1 MDVDMIFNL
10 LPATRFLQREE
21 NLPLRVGCASRT
33 RYGDRWCAVRT
44 LQILMTLSALSFGM
58 ANAQPFPTKPV
69 RFVSTAVAG
78 ATDTV
83 GRLIANGLTDK
94 LHQQVIVDSRGG
106 ANGIIGSEIVA
117 RATPDGHTVLISTA
131 SFAINPGIYRKL
143 PYSPDDFAPVTLIVT
158 SGGLFLIT
166 NPSVPARNV
175 RELIDL
181 AKAKPGEIS
190 YGSAGVGNITHMAGE
205 LFTIMTGAKF
215 NHVPYKGAAASFTDV
230 LGGHVSFMYSGAIQ
244 CAPSVKSGK
253 VRALGFTGPVRSK
266 VLPEVATLDELG
278 LKGYEVQSWYAL
290 YAPAKTPKAIVNTLR
305 DAVVA
310 VIREPQN
317 SEQLENWGLT
327 PVGGTPEQ
335 FGEFLKKE
343 IAKYQRIVREAHISR
358 S

>member
-1 MDVDMIFNL
+1 MARAL
-10 LPATRFLQREE
+10 
-21 NLPLRVGCASRT
+21 
-33 RYGDRWCAVRT
+33 RT
-44 LQILMTLSALSFGM
+44 LPIVFAFGISAVS
-58 ANAQPFPTKPV
+58 AQTFPTKPV

-131 SFAINPGIYRKL
+131 SFAINPNIYRKL
-143 PYSPDDFAPVTLIVT
+143 PYAPEDFAPVTLIVT

-166 NPSVPARNV
+166 HPGVPARNI
-175 RELIDL
+175 RELIELD
-181 AKAKPGEIS
+181 KARPGQIA

-205 LFTIMTGAKF
+205 LFNIMTGTKF

-230 LGGHVSFMYSGAIQ
+230 LGGHVAFMYSGAIQ

-290 YAPAKTPKAIVNTLR
+290 YAPAKTPQAIVNKLR

-310 VIREPQN
+310 VIREPQH

-327 PVGGTPEQ
+327 PVGSTAAE
-335 FGEFLKKE
+335 FGEFLNKE
-343 IAKYQRIVREAHISR
+343 IAKYQRIVREANITR

>member
-1 MDVDMIFNL
+1 MRMTMSLFMSITLFASV
-10 LPATRFLQREE
+10 A
-21 NLPLRVGCASRT
+21 CA
-33 RYGDRWCAVRT
+33 
-44 LQILMTLSALSFGM
+44 QH
-58 ANAQPFPTKPV
+58 FPSKPV

-94 LHQQVIVDSRGG
+94 LHQQVSVARRGG

-131 SFAINPGIYRKL
+131 SFAINPSIYREL
-143 PYSPDDFAPVTLIVT
+143 PYSPYDFAPITLIVT
-158 SGGLFLIT
+158 SGGLFLIA
-166 NPSVPARNV
+166 NPAVPARNV
-175 RELIDL
+175 RELIEL
-181 AKAKPGEIS
+181 GKTRPGEIS

-205 LFTIMTGAKF
+205 LFDIMTGVHF
-215 NHVPYKGAAASFTDV
+215 NHVPYKGAAAAFTDV
-230 LGGHVSFMYSGAIQ
+230 LGGHVAFMYSGAIQ

-310 VIREPQN
+310 VIREPHN
-317 SEQLENWGLT
+317 IEQLENWGLT

-343 IAKYQRIVREAHISR
+343 LAKYQRIVREANISR

>member
-1 MDVDMIFNL
+1 MDVDMIFNFL
-10 LPATRFLQREE
+10 TGTRALQSKE
-21 NLPLRVGCASRT
+21 NLPQRVGCASST
-33 RYGDRWCAVRT
+33 RYGGGWYAVRT

-58 ANAQPFPTKPV
+58 ADAQPFPTKPV

-83 GRLIANGLTDK
+83 GRLIATGLTDK

-131 SFAINPGIYRKL
+131 SFAINPGVYRKL

-205 LFTIMTGAKF
+205 LFSIMTGAKF

-290 YAPAKTPKAIVNTLR
+290 YAPAKTPKAIINTLR

-335 FGEFLKKE
+335 LGEFLKKE
-343 IAKYQRIVREAHISR
+343 IAKYQRIVREANISR

>member
-1 MDVDMIFNL
+1 MLMRTFCLVVIGL
-10 LPATRFLQREE
+10 CSSA
-21 NLPLRVGCASRT
+21 VCAQT
-33 RYGDRWCAVRT
+33 
-44 LQILMTLSALSFGM
+44 
-58 ANAQPFPTKPV
+58 FPTKPV
-69 RFVSTAVAG
+69 RFVSTAVSG

-131 SFAINPGIYRKL
+131 SFAINPNIYHQL
-143 PYSPDDFAPVTLIVT
+143 PYAPLEDFAPVTLIVT

-166 NPSVPARNV
+166 HPAVPARNV
-175 RELIDL
+175 HELIELDR
-181 AKAKPGEIS
+181 AKPGQIS

-205 LFTIMTGAKF
+205 LFNIMTGTKF

-244 CAPSVKSGK
+244 CAPSVKSGR
-253 VRALGFTGPVRSK
+253 VRALGFTGAARSK
-266 VLPEVATLDELG
+266 VLPEIATLDELG
-278 LKGYEVQSWYAL
+278 LKGYEISSWYAL
-290 YAPAKTPKAIVNTLR
+290 YAPAKTPPAIVNKLR

-310 VIREPQN
+310 VIREPHN

-327 PVGGTPEQ
+327 PVGSTPGE
-335 FGEFLKKE
+335 FGDFLKKE
-343 IAKYQRIVREAHISR
+343 IAKYQRIVREANIAR

>member
-1 MDVDMIFNL
+1 MTRAHRLLLML
-10 LPATRFLQREE
+10 MLMAPLALPA
-21 NLPLRVGCASRT
+21 G
-33 RYGDRWCAVRT
+33 
-44 LQILMTLSALSFGM
+44 
-58 ANAQPFPTKPV
+58 AQTFPSKPV

-131 SFAINPGIYRKL
+131 SFAINPSIYRKL

-175 RELIDL
+175 RELIEL

-205 LFTIMTGAKF
+205 LFNIMTGTKF

-244 CAPSVKSGK
+244 CALSVKTGK
-253 VRALGFTGPVRSK
+253 VRVLATMGANRYK
-266 VLPEVATLDELG
+266 RLPEIPSITEGVPNYQVPPSLYALLAPLNTARPQLERLALEVKKGLQDPEVNAKLDELG
-278 LKGYEVQSWYAL
+278 
-290 YAPAKTPKAIVNTLR
+290 I
-305 DAVVA
+305 
-310 VIREPQN
+310 I
-317 SEQLENWGLT
+317 
-327 PVGGTPEQ
+327 PVGTTPDELTTVLTNAIDVV
-335 FGEFLKKE
+335 GRITSAIGLKPE
-343 IAKYQRIVREAHISR
+343 
-358 S
+358 

>member
-1 MDVDMIFNL
+1 ML
-10 LPATRFLQREE
+10 
-21 NLPLRVGCASRT
+21 CAS
-33 RYGDRWCAVRT
+33 AA
-44 LQILMTLSALSFGM
+44 SAQNYPG
-58 ANAQPFPTKPV
+58 KPV

-83 GRLIANGLTDK
+83 GRVIASGLTDK

-131 SFAINPGIYRKL
+131 SFAINPAIYRKL

-158 SGGLFLIT
+158 SGGLFLVT
-166 NPSVPARNV
+166 NPALPARNV
-175 RELIDL
+175 RELIEL
-181 AKAKPGEIS
+181 GKSRAGEIS

-205 LFTIMTGAKF
+205 LFDLMTGAHF
-215 NHVPYKGAAASFTDV
+215 NHVPYKGAAAAFTDV
-230 LGGHVSFMYSGAIQ
+230 LGGHVAFMYSGAIQ
-244 CAPSVKSGK
+244 CATAVKSGK
-253 VRALGFTGPVRSK
+253 VRALAFTGPLRSK

-290 YAPAKTPKAIVNTLR
+290 YAPAKTPAAIVNTLR

-310 VIREPQN
+310 VIREPHN
-317 SEQLENWGLT
+317 SEQFENWGLT
-327 PVGGTPEQ
+327 PVGSTPAE
-335 FGEFLKKE
+335 FGDFLKKE
-343 IAKYQRIVREAHISR
+343 IAKYRRIVRDANISR

>member
-1 MDVDMIFNL
+1 MRMTMSLFMSITLFASV
-10 LPATRFLQREE
+10 A
-21 NLPLRVGCASRT
+21 CA
-33 RYGDRWCAVRT
+33 
-44 LQILMTLSALSFGM
+44 QH
-58 ANAQPFPTKPV
+58 FPSKPV

-131 SFAINPGIYRKL
+131 SFAINPSIYREL
-143 PYSPDDFAPVTLIVT
+143 PYSPDDFAPITLIVT
-158 SGGLFLIT
+158 SGGLFLSA
-166 NPSVPARNV
+166 NPAVPARNV
-175 RELIDL
+175 RELIEL
-181 AKAKPGEIS
+181 GKTRPGEIS

-205 LFTIMTGAKF
+205 LFDIMTGVHF
-215 NHVPYKGAAASFTDV
+215 NHVPYKGAAAAFTDV
-230 LGGHVSFMYSGAIQ
+230 LGGHVAFMYSGAIQ

-310 VIREPQN
+310 VIREPHN
-317 SEQLENWGLT
+317 IEQLENWGLT

-343 IAKYQRIVREAHISR
+343 LAKYQRIVREANISR

>member
-1 MDVDMIFNL
+1 M
-10 LPATRFLQREE
+10 
-21 NLPLRVGCASRT
+21 
-33 RYGDRWCAVRT
+33 RT
-44 LQILMTLSALSFGM
+44 LLLLVVGLSTAIVQ
-58 ANAQPFPTKPV
+58 AQSFPTRPV

-131 SFAINPGIYRKL
+131 SFAINPNIYRKL
-143 PYSPDDFAPVTLIVT
+143 PYAPEDFAPVTLIVT

-166 NPSVPARNV
+166 HPGVPARNI
-175 RELIDL
+175 RELIELDR
-181 AKAKPGEIS
+181 AKPGQIA

-205 LFTIMTGAKF
+205 LFNIMTGTKF

-230 LGGHVSFMYSGAIQ
+230 LGGHVAFMYSGAIQ

-253 VRALGFTGPVRSK
+253 VRALAFTGPVRSK
-266 VLPEVATLDELG
+266 VLPEIATLDELG

-290 YAPAKTPKAIVNTLR
+290 YAPAKTPQAIVNKLR

-310 VIREPQN
+310 VIREPQH

-327 PVGGTPEQ
+327 PIGSTPGE

-343 IAKYQRIVREAHISR
+343 IAKYQRIVREANITR

>member
-1 MDVDMIFNL
+1 MRMTMSLFMSITLFASV
-10 LPATRFLQREE
+10 A
-21 NLPLRVGCASRT
+21 CA
-33 RYGDRWCAVRT
+33 
-44 LQILMTLSALSFGM
+44 QH
-58 ANAQPFPTKPV
+58 FPSKPV

-131 SFAINPGIYRKL
+131 SFAINPSIYREL
-143 PYSPDDFAPVTLIVT
+143 PYSQDDFAPITLIVT
-158 SGGLFLIT
+158 SGGLFLIA
-166 NPSVPARNV
+166 NPAVPARNV
-175 RELIDL
+175 RELIEL
-181 AKAKPGEIS
+181 GKTRPGEIS

-205 LFTIMTGAKF
+205 LFDIMTGVHF
-215 NHVPYKGAAASFTDV
+215 NHVPYKGAAAAFTDV
-230 LGGHVSFMYSGAIQ
+230 LGGHVAFMYSGAIQ

-310 VIREPQN
+310 VIREPHN
-317 SEQLENWGLT
+317 IEQLENWGLT

-343 IAKYQRIVREAHISR
+343 LAKYQRIVREANISR